1 MIQISDIKQLLE
13 EYEDNKPAR
22 EKKAKKLEKELK
34 KIRSKNNKAQ
44 AERQRIRG
52 LLRGNTLTPFQR
64 RQYEFLVEKD
74 EQGNYPNF
82 QANAKTLKL
91 PTSDLVKEIRDLRR
105 KNPFIYI
112 DLGIDK
118 GRYRLD
124 LNRAK
129 GLDDLAERIL
139 KRRKQIIEKDL
150 DKAIKEG
157 KEKQIDSLTK
167 LLNQAN
173 YNLALERGEDTTD
186 FEEEFD
192 ISETDIKPIGV
203 ELFNQTIKILS

>member
-22 EKKAKKLEKELK
+22 EKKAKKLEKELQ

-52 LLRGNTLTPFQR
+52 LLRGDTLTPFQR

-167 LLNQAN
+167 LLNQVK
-173 YNLALERGEDTTD
+173 YNQALVRGEDTTD

>member
-82 QANAKTLKL
+82 QANTKTLKL

-118 GRYRLD
+118 GRYRID

-139 KRRKQIIEKDL
+139 KRRKEIIEKDL
-150 DKAIKEG
+150 DKATQQG

-167 LLNQAN
+167 LLNQVK
-173 YNLALERGEDTTD
+173 YNLALVRGEDTTE

>member
-1 MIQISDIKQLLE
+1 
-13 EYEDNKPAR
+13 
-22 EKKAKKLEKELK
+22 
-34 KIRSKNNKAQ
+34 
-44 AERQRIRG
+44 
-52 LLRGNTLTPFQR
+52 
-64 RQYEFLVEKD
+64 
-74 EQGNYPNF
+74 
-82 QANAKTLKL
+82 
-91 PTSDLVKEIRDLRR
+91 
-105 KNPFIYI
+105 
-112 DLGIDK
+112 
-118 GRYRLD
+118 
-124 LNRAK
+124 
-129 GLDDLAERIL
+129 LAERIL

>member
-1 MIQISDIKQLLE
+1 MIQITDIKNLLD

-22 EKKAKKLEKELK
+22 EKRAKKLEKELA
-34 KIRSKNNKAQ
+34 KIRKKNNKAQ

-64 RQYEFLVEKD
+64 REYEFLVEKD
-74 EQGNYPNF
+74 AEGNYPNF
-82 QANAKTLKL
+82 QANSKTLKL
-91 PTSDLVKEIRDLRR
+91 PTKDLQQEIKDLRR

-118 GRYRLD
+118 GRYRID
-124 LNRAK
+124 LRRAK
-129 GLDDLAERIL
+129 SLEDLTIRIL

-150 DKAIKEG
+150 EKAVDAG
-157 KEKQIDSLTK
+157 KEKQVESLTK

-173 YNLALERGEDTTD
+173 YNLALEQGEDTSD

-192 ISETDIKPIGV
+192 LSETDIKPIGV
-203 ELFNQTIKILS
+203 ELFNNTIKLLS

>member
-22 EKKAKKLEKELK
+22 EKKAKKLEKELQ

-124 LNRAK
+124 LKRAK
-129 GLDDLAERIL
+129 SLDDLAERIL

>member
-52 LLRGNTLTPFQR
+52 LLRGDTLTPFQR

>member
-22 EKKAKKLEKELK
+22 LKKAKKLEKELQ

-74 EQGNYPNF
+74 KDGNYPNF
-82 QANAKTLKL
+82 QANNKTMKL
-91 PTSDLVKEIRDLRR
+91 PTSDIVKEIRDLKR

-129 GLDDLAERIL
+129 NLDDLAERIL

-150 DKAIKEG
+150 EKAVKEG
-157 KEKQIDSLTK
+157 KEKQIESLTK

>member
-22 EKKAKKLEKELK
+22 EKKAKKLEKELQ

-52 LLRGNTLTPFQR
+52 LLRGDTLTPFQR

-82 QANAKTLKL
+82 QANTKTLKL

-118 GRYRLD
+118 GRYRID

>member
-82 QANAKTLKL
+82 QANTKTLKL

-118 GRYRLD
+118 GRYRID

-139 KRRKQIIEKDL
+139 KRRKEIIEKDL
-150 DKAIKEG
+150 DKATQQG

-167 LLNQAN
+167 LLNQVK
-173 YNLALERGEDTTD
+173 YNLALVRGEDTTE

-203 ELFNQTIKILS
+203 ELFNQTIKLLS